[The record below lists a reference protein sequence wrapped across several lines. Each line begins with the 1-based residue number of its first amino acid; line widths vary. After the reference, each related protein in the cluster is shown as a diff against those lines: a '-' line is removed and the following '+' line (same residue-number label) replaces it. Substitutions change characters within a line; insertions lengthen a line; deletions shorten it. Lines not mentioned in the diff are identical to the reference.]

1 MRDDKEL
8 KDLTVT
14 GKSGAGWKTEDA
26 GSASAIHHC
35 LNYLAHDARHL
46 GLGQTANLLEM
57 AAQLALDE
65 ARTRRARH

>member
-8 KDLTVT
+8 TSTVT
-14 GKSGAGWKTEDA
+14 A
-26 GSASAIHHC
+26 GSTWSNEEHGTATAIHHC

-65 ARTRRARH
+65 AKTRRARH